1 MREKEDDGDG
11 QAELGFRPP
20 SLVSTNPPLI
30 IVLAVQLFHNDTHS
44 DTIYQ
49 RRI

>member
-1 MREKEDDGDG
+1 MGKLS
-11 QAELGFRPP
+11 LGLDLRIRPP
-20 SLVSTNPPLI
+20 SLVSTANPPLI
-30 IVLAVQLFHNDTHS
+30 IVLAAQLFHNDTHS